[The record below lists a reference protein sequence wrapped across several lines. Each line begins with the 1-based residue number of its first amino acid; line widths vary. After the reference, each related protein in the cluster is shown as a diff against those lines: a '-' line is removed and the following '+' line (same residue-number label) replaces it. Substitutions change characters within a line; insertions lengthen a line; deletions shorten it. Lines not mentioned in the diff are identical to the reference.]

1 MKDRIE
7 WLMSVIHVCKVNL
20 VFYLDITGNNSL
32 FLCRLIDTTI
42 NNNDFELVEDMNIIF
57 LTDPFDA
64 LALYNP

>member
-57 LTDPFDA
+57 LTDPFYA

>member
-1 MKDRIE
+1 
-7 WLMSVIHVCKVNL
+7 MSVIYVYKVNL

-42 NNNDFELVEDMNIIF
+42 NNNDFELVEDMNIIL
-57 LTDPFDA
+57 LTEPFDA